1 VSTGT
6 SNESRYDVVVVGGGS
21 AGVGAALGAAKAGAR
36 VLLIERAGCLG
47 GAATLRNVLT
57 YCGLYTIED
66 APKRAVRGV
75 ADNVVERLRA
85 LGAVEGPRRF
95 RGVFLLFDPEAV
107 KLVLDELCA
116 EAGVDVLLHAPV
128 IAATREAGRVTS
140 VTVHD
145 SNGPHVIAAPAF
157 VDASGD
163 CDLAFLAGAS
173 TRYGNHG
180 AINMGTLGVRF
191 GGIARDAE
199 VSAARWSEAVRAAK
213 RRGAALSKETG
224 LVVRLPIS
232 GDVVCYLVAEEY
244 DARDARSLSAAERR
258 GRRQAWAY
266 LDAIRTLPGHEK
278 AYLVSTGPEFGTRES
293 RHINALYQVT
303 RRDVTEGARFDDCI
317 ALGAWAMEF
326 HDPETLTSSF
336 DTPGGGTYDI
346 PLRALMSA
354 DTPNLFAAGRTADG
368 DQMAGASLRVMGT
381 ALATGQAAGIAAAAL
396 ADAGVVDTAAVRQR
410 LRTQGA
416 LIDAKDV

>member
-1 VSTGT
+1 MLIVDTALKKRAEE
-6 SNESRYDVVVVGGGS
+6 NNPIRVGI
-21 AGVGAALGAAKAGAR
+21 LGAGFMCQGLANQIANSVPGMRLAAISNR
-36 VLLIERAGCLG
+36 RPERAL
-47 GAATLRNVLT
+47 NVLT

-116 EAGVDVLLHAPV
+116 EAGVNVLLHAPV
-128 IAATREAGRVTS
+128 IAATREARRVTS

-232 GDVVCYLVAEEY
+232 IASHSPLM
-244 DARDARSLSAAERR
+244 ARASEGMNRLL
-258 GRRQAWAY
+258 QK
-266 LDAIRTLPGHEK
+266 LP
-278 AYLVSTGPEFGTRES
+278 
-293 RHINALYQVT
+293 
-303 RRDVTEGARFDDCI
+303 
-317 ALGAWAMEF
+317 M
-326 HDPETLTSSF
+326 HDPAQPIVGNVNADVLDSQPEV
-336 DTPGGGTYDI
+336 YAE
-346 PLRALMSA
+346 LRDQLLMGVRWQKSIEQM
-354 DTPNLFAAGRTADG
+354 TADG
-368 DQMAGASLRVMGT
+368 VDMFIEAGPGNVLTRLVRRINYDVNSLSLSDEYEGLLGERFHLVE
-381 ALATGQAAGIAAAAL
+381 AAA
-396 ADAGVVDTAAVRQR
+396 Q
-410 LRTQGA
+410 
-416 LIDAKDV
+416 